1 MDTIDLS
8 QTSGKYLINNSGL
21 KTESKQGQVQN
32 NNFQT
37 QDQSKLTQED
47 GNKKLFT
54 ALAGLSAIAAAGV
67 GIALAIKKGRN
78 PIKSLTDISFNK
90 GIAKLNNG
98 KNYTGIVQD
107 TLKNGDKIT
116 LEYADGVIKKSA
128 RKGSKSIEKVYE
140 TLEDGSRI
148 VTKTQGDKVVKTN
161 ITDIQN
167 SVKKAQ
173 KDLNKLFDK
182 KDELDI
188 SDFKK
193 QANAIVYKSEKQQSE
208 INDVLSHKQA
218 IIDEKKAQEEAQRA
232 AQKARE
238 EAAQKAA
245 QEAAQKARE
254 EALSNFKIKKD
265 DEVKDFKNALSGAS
279 EQELKKYS
287 DMLATEHAR
296 LTEISVKNKNA
307 ACGSCNGI
315 CDPNYLF
322 DEDKISFDAFLE
334 KRKLILFKQ
343 SELDDNFLCK
353 YLYKEGDK
361 PVKTA
366 WNSSYLNRDELKAF
380 DKYYD
385 ECSDNYYSRK
395 SKGKYKNKLTDL
407 MDSGFKKAPA
417 LQDDAMVYRAV
428 TPRGKETNAFFDSIR
443 TGETI
448 QDFAYM
454 STSTRIATRQFKQF
468 ALRAKENNG
477 TVLMRIHLP
486 KGTKGVLGGSYEYIL
501 PRNSK
506 LKIVST
512 ETINGVK
519 VANCEYILP

>member
-1 MDTIDLS
+1 
-8 QTSGKYLINNSGL
+8 
-21 KTESKQGQVQN
+21 
-32 NNFQT
+32 
-37 QDQSKLTQED
+37 
-47 GNKKLFT
+47 
-54 ALAGLSAIAAAGV
+54 
-67 GIALAIKKGRN
+67 
-78 PIKSLTDISFNK
+78 
-90 GIAKLNNG
+90 
-98 KNYTGIVQD
+98 
-107 TLKNGDKIT
+107 
-116 LEYADGVIKKSA
+116 
-128 RKGSKSIEKVYE
+128 
-140 TLEDGSRI
+140 
-148 VTKTQGDKVVKTN
+148 
-161 ITDIQN
+161 
-167 SVKKAQ
+167 
-173 KDLNKLFDK
+173 
-182 KDELDI
+182 
-188 SDFKK
+188 
-193 QANAIVYKSEKQQSE
+193 
-208 INDVLSHKQA
+208 
-218 IIDEKKAQEEAQRA
+218 
-232 AQKARE
+232 
-238 EAAQKAA
+238 
-245 QEAAQKARE
+245 
-254 EALSNFKIKKD
+254 
-265 DEVKDFKNALSGAS
+265 
-279 EQELKKYS
+279 
-287 DMLATEHAR
+287 MLATEHAR

-428 TPRGKETNAFFDSIR
+428 TPIGKETNAFFDSIR

-501 PRNSK
+501 PRNTK

-512 ETINGVK
+512 ETINGVN
-519 VANCEYILP
+519 VANCEYILPQQNKDNPLNFA